1 MDVRSFQLADY
12 QPVTELLET
21 VLSEECY
28 EQTMEAFARQLSWD
42 SELVLV
48 AAVNDEIAGIMIG
61 TIDKGSGYYYRIAV
75 HPKYQRQ
82 GIGKQLIASLRQ
94 RFTQRNVTKI
104 MITADEH
111 NEPILSLYESL
122 GYVAS
127 DFFRSFQKLSI
138 VTGNLPGPVYL
149 TDAFTQG
156 TSISAVIAFGD
167 RICFSYT
174 YRKDYASYME

>member
-12 QPVTELLET
+12 QSVTELLET
-21 VLSEECY
+21 VLTPECY

-48 AAVNDEIAGIMIG
+48 AAVGNEVAGIMIG
-61 TIDKGSGYYYRIAV
+61 TIDNGRGFYYRIAV

-94 RFTQRNVTKI
+94 RFVQRGVTKI

-122 GYVAS
+122 GYVAA

-138 VTGNLPGPVYL
+138 VAG
-149 TDAFTQG
+149 
-156 TSISAVIAFGD
+156 
-167 RICFSYT
+167 
-174 YRKDYASYME
+174 